1 MVNLWSIYGNFGDFG
16 GEGGPRRAPLT
27 AGGSPRRLR
36 DDLGTIFDGFWPPFG
51 EPRGAL
57 RGPFGRQSL
66 QPGAFMSFFVLFWG
80 ASKKGPK
87 KLPNVIRKGAF
98 LEAVDMAQV

>member
-1 MVNLWSIYGNFGDFG
+1 MVILVTFG
-16 GEGGPRRAPLT
+16 GRWGPRRAPLT

-51 EPRGAL
+51 EARGAL
-57 RGPFGRQSL
+57 RGPFRRQSL
-66 QPGAFMSFFVLFWG
+66 QPGGFMSFFGGFFG
-80 ASKKGPK
+80 ASQKGQK
-87 KLPNVIRKGAF
+87 KLPKVVQKGAF